1 MRSTL
6 TLVTKKPKE
15 IPIKPVQSSVQV
27 RNKIESLEHQV
38 DKFTLN
44 LGKKAHN
51 SVLLEK
57 SSQMQ
62 KQSEHSVYQMTK
74 ILNDIRSAS
83 KKEYQW
89 EAPVSPPKKPVAERV
104 YGRVLS
110 RKSSEQP
117 ETTGHRASSSLSQ
130 SKRLGD

>member
-1 MRSTL
+1 M
-6 TLVTKKPKE
+6 
-15 IPIKPVQSSVQV
+15 
-27 RNKIESLEHQV
+27 EHQV
-38 DKFTLN
+38 DKITLN
-44 LGKKAHN
+44 LNKKAHN
-51 SVLLEK
+51 SVLMDK
-57 SSQMQ
+57 SNAMQ
-62 KQSEHSVYQMTK
+62 KQSDHSVYQMTK

-89 EAPVSPPKKPVAERV
+89 VEPSPPKKPVAERV

-117 ETTGHRASSSLSQ
+117 ETTGVRASSSLSQ